1 MMKKATLLG
10 AAVISAGALL
20 LTGCSSASDEG
31 ADPTDGPITLEY
43 WAWGTAQQPLVDAWN
58 ASHPDTQVTR
68 TDAGGGTDSSAKL
81 LTATRAGNAPDVALI
96 EFNTLPAMIVGDVAA
111 DITEYTGDAR
121 DAFTESVWGLTS
133 FNDATYGVPQDVG
146 PMALL
151 YNQAR
156 LTELG
161 IALPTTWAEFADA
174 AVAVR
179 SADPEAY
186 LTTFAPGE
194 FGGFAGLAQQAG
206 AEWWSV
212 DGDTWSVGID
222 SEASLEVAD
231 YWQDLIDRDAVLAEP
246 LLTPEWNAKLNE
258 GNILTW
264 PSALWAPGVIYG
276 VAEAQAG
283 DWAIAPLPQWEEGN
297 SDVAFQGGS
306 AIAVT
311 TSSEHKAAAA
321 EFALWMNTSE
331 EAAQIQ
337 IETGQYPASIVG
349 QELTLESDPPLLMPQ
364 QTDYWAV
371 ASEIAANT
379 IPDIS
384 WGPNVNVASSAFQ
397 DAAAA
402 AITNGTPLRDALVS
416 TQKTVVEDMKT
427 TGFDVAEN

>member
-1 MMKKATLLG
+1 MRNTKALFP
-10 AAVISAGALL
+10 AAVIAAGTLL
-20 LTGCSSASDEG
+20 LSSCSSDGDGDGSA
-31 ADPTDGPITLEY
+31 DGPITLEY
-43 WAWGTAQQPLVDAWN
+43 WAWGTSQQPLVDAWN
-58 ASHPDTQVTR
+58 ANNPDVQVTR

-81 LTATRAGNAPDVALI
+81 LTATRAGNAPDLALI

-111 DITEYTGDAR
+111 DITEHTQDAG

-133 FNDATYGVPQDVG
+133 FNGATYGVPQDVG
-146 PMALL
+146 PMALV

-156 LTELG
+156 FTELG
-161 IALPTTWAEFADA
+161 IEVPTTWAEFADA

-179 SADPEAY
+179 AADPDTY

-194 FGGFAGLAQQAG
+194 FGGFAGYAQQAG

-212 DGDTWSVGID
+212 DGDTWTVGID
-222 SEASLEVAD
+222 SEESLEVAD
-231 YWQDLIDRDAVLAEP
+231 YWQDLIDQDAVLAEP
-246 LLTPEWNAKLNE
+246 LLTPEWNSKLND
-258 GNILTW
+258 GQILSW
-264 PSALWAPGVIYG
+264 PAALWAPGVIYG
-276 VAEAQAG
+276 VAESQAG

-311 TSSEHKAAAA
+311 TSSEHQEAAA
-321 EFALWMNTSE
+321 EFALWMNTSD
-331 EAAQIQ
+331 EAAAIQ
-337 IETGQYPASIVG
+337 IEAGQYPASIAG

-364 QTDYWAV
+364 QTDYWEV
-371 ASEIAANT
+371 AAEIAANT

-397 DAAAA
+397 DAVAS
-402 AITNGTPLRDALVS
+402 AITNGTPLRDALVE
-416 TQKTVVEDMKT
+416 TQQIVVDDMTT